1 MTSWPALV
9 VDLGGTNV
17 RLGLVDGPDA
27 EPRDIKER
35 RLSEGG
41 DFETAIG
48 TYLKEAGACIA
59 TASLAVAGPVVGDKV
74 EPSNSTWHFSIADLK
89 RAFGFERLV
98 VLNDFHAL
106 ALALPRLGDFD
117 LMPIGGGVAV
127 TDGPRVVVGP
137 GTGYGTAALIRHRGE
152 WIPVAS
158 EAGQASFAP
167 QDEIEA
173 EITAIIGRSGGRSGR
188 VTIEHVVCGPGLL
201 AIECALAEIAGTV
214 STRARPEEVAEAATA
229 GDPRAAQ
236 ALDIFFATLGSVA
249 GDAAMTFCATGGV
262 YLAGGILPQLVG
274 PLLASRFRARFEDKA
289 PLADLARSIPTA
301 LITRPYPG
309 LLGAAAALRNS

>member
-9 VDLGGTNV
+9 VDLGGTNL
-17 RLGLVDGPDA
+17 RLGLVDGSDS
-27 EPRDIKER
+27 EPRAIREQ
-35 RLSEGG
+35 RLAEGG
-41 DFETAIG
+41 DFESAIAG
-48 TYLKEAGACIA
+48 YLKGVGLRIA

-74 EPSNSTWHFSIADLK
+74 EPSNSTWHFSIAALK

-106 ALALPRLGDFD
+106 ALALPRFGSDD
-117 LMPIGGGVAV
+117 LLPIGGGIAVA
-127 TDGPRVVVGP
+127 DGPRVVVGP
-137 GTGYGTAALIRHRGE
+137 GTGYGTAALLSHRGE

-173 EITAIIGRSGGRSGR
+173 KITAILGRSGR

-201 AIECALAEIAGTV
+201 AIERALAEIAGTV
-214 STRARPEEVAEAATA
+214 STRARPDEVAEAATA

-262 YLAGGILPQLVG
+262 YLAGGILPKLAG
-274 PLLASRFRARFEDKA
+274 PLLASRFRSRFEDKS
-289 PLADLARSIPTA
+289 PLAELARSIPTS

>member
-9 VDLGGTNV
+9 VDLGGTNL

-27 EPRDIKER
+27 EPHTVGER
-35 RLSEGG
+35 RLAEGG
-41 DFETAIG
+41 DFESAIAA
-48 TYLKEAGACIA
+48 YLQDAGVSVA
-59 TASLAVAGPVVGDKV
+59 TASLAVAGPVVGDRV
-74 EPSNSTWHFSIADLK
+74 EPSNSTWHFSIAALK

-106 ALALPRLGDFD
+106 ALALPHFGSGD
-117 LMPIGGGVAV
+117 LLPIGGGVAV
-127 TDGPRVVVGP
+127 ADGPRVVVGP
-137 GTGYGTAALIRHRGE
+137 GTGYGTAALLSHRGE

-173 EITAIIGRSGGRSGR
+173 KITAILGRSGR

-201 AIECALAEIAGTV
+201 AIERALAEIAGTV

-262 YLAGGILPQLVG
+262 YLAGGILPKLIR
-274 PLLASRFRARFEDKA
+274 PLLASRFRSRFEDKA
-289 PLADLARSIPTA
+289 PLAELARSIPTA